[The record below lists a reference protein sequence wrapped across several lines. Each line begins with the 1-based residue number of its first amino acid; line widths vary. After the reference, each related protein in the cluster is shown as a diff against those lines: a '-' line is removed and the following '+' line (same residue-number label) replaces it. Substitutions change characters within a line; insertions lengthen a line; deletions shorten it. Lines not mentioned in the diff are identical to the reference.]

1 MKKQQATR
9 RTEAQRRA
17 DRRYKLKR
25 VQVSIDFREGDEEL
39 ALLDRLAKEYGS
51 RKAAIIAGL
60 RAVDNRRKK
69 P

>member
-1 MKKQQATR
+1 MS

-25 VQVSIDFREGDEEL
+25 VQVAIDFREGDPDL

-51 RKAAIIAGL
+51 RKAAIIAAL
-60 RAVDNRRKK
+60 RSIDNRRKK

>member
-1 MKKQQATR
+1 MSQ

-39 ALLDRLAKEYGS
+39 ALLDDLAAEHGG
-51 RKAAIIAGL
+51 RKAAIIAAL

>member
-1 MKKQQATR
+1 MTQ

-25 VQVSIDFREGDEEL
+25 VQVAIDFREGDEEL
-39 ALLDRLAKEYGS
+39 AMLDRLAGDYGS
-51 RKAAIIAGL
+51 RKAAIVAAL